1 MMERLEILPMPF
13 RHPMPPKV
21 LDPQESYTFSKYFD
35 LPYAPQDI
43 LADLGY
49 TLERTDSVSLPY
61 SNNRLEWLTTLSESF
76 KRRLKR
82 VNTTTEQARREALI
96 FPVIDQ
102 ICDQLNY
109 PLNIE
114 YSLSVN
120 NWLKGSLDYYIPSPH
135 NLVII
140 EAKQSDL
147 TKGFTQLAVE
157 LIALDAWVNH
167 AMPILY
173 GAVSTGEIWKFGVFH
188 RDARQVTE
196 YLTLYPIP
204 QELEFVSRT
213 LIGILQAEPVRAL
226 G

>member
-1 MMERLEILPMPF
+1 MQPR
-13 RHPMPPKV
+13 V
-21 LDPQESYTFSKYFD
+21 LDPKESYTFSKYFD

-43 LADLGY
+43 LADLGC
-49 TLERTDSVSLPY
+49 TLERTDSDDLPY
-61 SNNRLEWLTTLSESF
+61 LEAPLEWLPALSESL

-102 ICDQLNY
+102 ICDQFNY

-114 YSLSVN
+114 YTLSVS

-157 LIALDAWVNH
+157 LIALDEWLH
-167 AMPILY
+167 HTMPVLY
-173 GAVSTGEIWKFGVFH
+173 GAVSTGEIWKFGRFH
-188 RDARQVTE
+188 RDARQITE
-196 YLTLYPIP
+196 YLLLHPIP
-204 QELEFVSRT
+204 QELEFVTRT
-213 LIGILQAEPVRAL
+213 LIGILQAEPTRVL
-226 G
+226 VEH

>member
-1 MMERLEILPMPF
+1 MQ
-13 RHPMPPKV
+13 PKV
-21 LDPQESYTFSKYFD
+21 LDLQESYTFSRYFE
-35 LPYAPQDI
+35 LPYTAQDI

-49 TLERTDSVSLPY
+49 SLERSDGIQLPY
-61 SNNRLEWLTTLSESF
+61 SEAPLEWLAPLAESL

-82 VNTTTEQARREALI
+82 VTMTTEQARREALI

-102 ICDQLNY
+102 ICDRLNY
-109 PLNIE
+109 PLSIE
-114 YSLSVN
+114 HTLNVN

-157 LIALDAWVNH
+157 LIALDSWVNH
-167 AMPILY
+167 AMPVLY

-188 RDARQVTE
+188 RDDRRVTE

-204 QELEFVSRT
+204 QELEFVTRT
-213 LIGILQAEPVRAL
+213 LIGILQAEPI
-226 G
+226 

>member
-1 MMERLEILPMPF
+1 MSE
-13 RHPMPPKV
+13 HPMQPKV
-21 LDPQESYTFSKYFD
+21 LDPNESYTFSKYFD
-35 LPYAPQDI
+35 LPYTPQDI
-43 LADLGY
+43 LADLGC
-49 TLERTDSVSLPY
+49 TLERSDSVNLPY
-61 SNNRLEWLTTLSESF
+61 SKAPLEWLPTLSESF

-102 ICDQLNY
+102 ICDRLNC
-109 PLNIE
+109 PVNIE
-114 YSLSVN
+114 YSLNVS
-120 NWLKGSLDYYIPSPH
+120 NWLKGSLDYYIPSPY
-135 NLVII
+135 NLVVI

-157 LIALDAWVNH
+157 LIALDEWVNH

-173 GAVSTGEIWKFGVFH
+173 GAVSTGEIWKFGMFH
-188 RDARQVTE
+188 WDAHQVTE

-204 QELEFVSRT
+204 QELEFVIRT

-226 G
+226 R